1 MAAKDPGS
9 SKTGRSKRENEQPP
23 VQRSD
28 DPAEDRGSPFTEDN
42 DVTLEVP
49 TLNIEELELEVEEL
63 RAHISARAELVDF
76 LNIGVGVDVYLDNV
90 KLQVQG
96 LEAQLQLKVKL
107 ERILGT
113 IDRALD
119 VMAND
124 QRRPRGL
131 TGDSNRMEDGAG
143 DTSVATER
151 RGIGEG
157 VANEPEEAVQDAAP
171 GDLSNLPIEEEY
183 VGDDGTIMGIARD
196 ESGNLVEGKLDDE
209 GNVVGAEES
218 GGEDDVRATDAARK
232 KARTLGV
239 DLGALEGSG
248 QAGRILV
255 KDVEQA
261 AR

>member
-1 MAAKDPGS
+1 MTTKDPGP
-9 SKTGRSKRENEQPP
+9 SKTSRSKRENEQPP
-23 VQRSD
+23 AQRSD
-28 DPAEDRGSPFTEDN
+28 DYADDRESPFTEDN

-49 TLNIEELELEVEEL
+49 TLNIEELDLEVEEL

-131 TGDSNRMEDGAG
+131 RGVSDRTEEGAG
-143 DTSVATER
+143 
-151 RGIGEG
+151 
-157 VANEPEEAVQDAAP
+157 EASDAA
-171 GDLSNLPIEEEY
+171 GQRAI
-183 VGDDGTIMGIARD
+183 DDGTIIGLARD
-196 ESGNLVEGKLDDE
+196 ESGNLVEGELDDG
-209 GNVVGAEES
+209 GNVVEAEES
-218 GGEDDVRATDAARK
+218 GGEDGVRATDAARE
-232 KARTLGV
+232 KARALGV
-239 DLGALEGSG
+239 DLGAIEGSG

-255 KDVEQA
+255 KDVQQA
-261 AR
+261 ARAG